1 MRIETP
7 EGNMQRAS
15 EEDRLLDR
23 IENKIACLTE
33 ELAEVKKQ
41 LAQGKKCWHRRK
53 LREREQRLEHELQQA
68 RLEEKCLT
76 QSIFG
81 GNQ

>member
-7 EGNMQRAS
+7 EGNVMKIS
-15 EEDRLLDR
+15 EADRLLDR
-23 IENKIACLTE
+23 VESKIACLTE
-33 ELAEVKKQ
+33 ELADVKKQ

-53 LREREQRLEHELQQA
+53 LREREQQLEHELQQA
-68 RLEEKCLT
+68 RREEKYLT

-81 GNQ
+81 GGQ